1 MKKFGKEL
9 SNVALL
15 SVPTGR
21 VWHVGLERVD
31 KRIWFVQD
39 WQAFAEYYS
48 LCYGDFLEFRYEGKS
63 KFRVLISDTT
73 CSEIAYPST
82 GQSSNHQQNSDM
94 DSLGIHEE
102 DMGDDHVT
110 DILDTTTPLSH
121 ASIKSKRKCVD
132 EQVLERRHV
141 LHSGKN
147 LECQRGATTK
157 ECMDCQS
164 ADEMGRKKSR
174 YEDEGDIIDSS
185 SMTKS
190 VQASLKKND
199 DKEVFA
205 RNISIENM
213 KVIQATNMNRP
224 KNPFFSIILQPDN
237 FMMYYL
243 VSLIC
248 NLSLVFS
255 VSYKYA

>member
-63 KFRVLISDTT
+63 KFRVLIFDTT

-82 GQSSNHQQNSDM
+82 GQSSNQQKNSDM

-190 VQASLKKND
+190 VQA
-199 DKEVFA
+199 

-237 FMMYYL
+237 FTMYYL